1 MGYAFCIAAFNIGRS
16 LNKNIL
22 KTEEMEMYELIERI
36 NDAADVKKFK
46 VEELDKL
53 AAEIREAL
61 FNRLTKIGGHFGP
74 NFGIVEAEIAL
85 HYVFNSPVDQFVFDV
100 SHQSYPHKI
109 LTGRKAGYIYD
120 EHFFEDSGYTN
131 PDESEHDL
139 FNVGHTSTSISL
151 ASGLAKARD
160 LKGEKKN
167 VIAVI
172 GDGSLSG
179 GEAMEALNV
188 AGSELDSNFIIVVND
203 NEMAIAENHG
213 GIYKNLAELRNT
225 EGKAANNI
233 FKAFGLDYMY
243 VEKGND
249 IPALIE
255 AFNRVKDI
263 DHPIVVHIHTTKGLG
278 YQPAVEHKEAWH
290 WCMPFDRE
298 TGLPTVDFGDG
309 EDYTSM
315 TAKYI
320 MDKAK
325 KDKDF
330 LVITPAMPMTGGL
343 SEDLRKE
350 LGSQYIDVGIAEE
363 QAVAMA
369 SGAARNG
376 AKPLVITNTTFIQRT
391 YDQIS
396 QDVCI
401 NRSAVTILLNYTS
414 FAGLTDVTH
423 LGIFGISA
431 FSNIPNLQILAPSSK
446 SEYLNM
452 LDWALD
458 QNEHPVMI
466 LIPGNAVTD
475 READRDYSN
484 IGRFKVEQ
492 QGEKVAILALG
503 DFYQMGESLA
513 AAVKEKLGFEPTL
526 INPRF
531 ASTIDTE
538 LLEQLKE
545 KHSLIVTL
553 EDGILD
559 GGFGQKIDA
568 YYSTSDVKVK
578 NYGLEKKFY
587 DRYDPAKL
595 LEELGMTNEAMVD
608 DIRELL

>member
-1 MGYAFCIAAFNIGRS
+1 
-16 LNKNIL
+16 
-22 KTEEMEMYELIERI
+22 MYEFIERI
-36 NDAADVKKFK
+36 NEAADVKKFK
-46 VEELDKL
+46 VEDLDQL
-53 AAEIREAL
+53 ADEIREAL

-74 NFGIVEAEIAL
+74 NFGMVEAEIAM
-85 HYVFNSPVDQFVFDV
+85 HYVFSSPVDQFVFDV

-120 EHFFEDSGYTN
+120 DHFFEDSGYTN
-131 PDESEHDL
+131 PGESEHDL

-160 LKGEKKN
+160 LKGEKRN

-188 AGSELDSNFIIVVND
+188 AGSELHSNFIILVND

-213 GIYKNLAELRNT
+213 GIYRNLAELRKTN
-225 EGKAANNI
+225 GKAENNI
-233 FKAFGLDYMY
+233 FRAFGLDYMY

-401 NRSAVTILLNYTS
+401 NGSAVTILLNYTS

-466 LIPGNAVTD
+466 LIPGNEVTD
-475 READRDYSN
+475 READRDYSD
-484 IGRFKVEQ
+484 IGKFKVEH

-513 AAVKEKLGFEPTL
+513 GAVKESLGFEPTR

-545 KHSLIVTL
+545 NHRLVVTL

-559 GGFGQKIDA
+559 GGFGQKIAA
-568 YYSTSDVKVK
+568 YYATSDIKVK

-595 LEELGMTNEAMVD
+595 LEELGMTNEAMVE
-608 DIRELL
+608 DIRKLL

>member
-1 MGYAFCIAAFNIGRS
+1 
-16 LNKNIL
+16 
-22 KTEEMEMYELIERI
+22 MYEFIERI
-36 NDAADVKKFK
+36 NEAADVKKFK
-46 VEELDKL
+46 VEELDQL
-53 AAEIREAL
+53 AEEIREAL

-74 NFGIVEAEIAL
+74 NFGMVEAEIAM

-120 EHFFEDSGYTN
+120 DHFFEDSGYTN

-160 LKGEKKN
+160 LKGEKRN

-188 AGSELDSNFIIVVND
+188 AGSELHSNFIILVND

-213 GIYKNLAELRNT
+213 GIYRNLAELRKT
-225 EGKAANNI
+225 DGKAENNI
-233 FKAFGLDYMY
+233 FRAFGLDYMY

-401 NRSAVTILLNYTS
+401 NGSAVTILLNYTS

-466 LIPGNAVTD
+466 LIPGNEVTD
-475 READRDYSN
+475 READRDYSD
-484 IGRFKVEQ
+484 IGRFKVEH

-513 AAVKEKLGFEPTL
+513 GAVKERLGFEPTL

-545 KHSLIVTL
+545 NHRLVVTL

-559 GGFGQKIDA
+559 GGFGQKIAA
-568 YYSTSDVKVK
+568 YYATSDIKVK

-608 DIRELL
+608 DIRKLL

>member
-1 MGYAFCIAAFNIGRS
+1 
-16 LNKNIL
+16 
-22 KTEEMEMYELIERI
+22 MYEFIERI
-36 NDAADVKKFK
+36 NEAADVKKFK
-46 VEELDKL
+46 VEELDQL
-53 AAEIREAL
+53 AEEIREAL

-74 NFGIVEAEIAL
+74 NFGMVEAEIAM
-85 HYVFNSPVDQFVFDV
+85 HYVFHSPVDQFVFDV

-120 EHFFEDSGYTN
+120 DHFFEDSGYTN
-131 PDESEHDL
+131 PGESEHDL

-160 LKGEKKN
+160 LKGEKRN

-172 GDGSLSG
+172 GDDSLSG

-188 AGSELDSNFIIVVND
+188 AGSELNSNFIILVND

-213 GIYKNLAELRNT
+213 GIYRNLAELRKT
-225 EGKAANNI
+225 DGKAENNI
-233 FKAFGLDYMY
+233 FRAFGLDYMY

-401 NRSAVTILLNYTS
+401 NGSAVTILLNYTS

>member
-1 MGYAFCIAAFNIGRS
+1 
-16 LNKNIL
+16 
-22 KTEEMEMYELIERI
+22 MYEFIERI
-36 NDAADVKKFK
+36 NEAADVKKFK
-46 VEELDKL
+46 VEELDQL
-53 AAEIREAL
+53 AEEIREAL

-74 NFGIVEAEIAL
+74 NFGMVEAEIAM
-85 HYVFNSPVDQFVFDV
+85 HYVFHSPVDQFVFDV

-120 EHFFEDSGYTN
+120 DHFFEDSGYTN
-131 PDESEHDL
+131 PGESEHDL

-160 LKGEKKN
+160 LKGEKRN

-188 AGSELDSNFIIVVND
+188 AGSELNSNFIILVND

-213 GIYKNLAELRNT
+213 GIYRNLAELRKT
-225 EGKAANNI
+225 DGKAENNI
-233 FKAFGLDYMY
+233 FRAFGLDYMY

-369 SGAARNG
+369 SGAVRNG

-401 NRSAVTILLNYTS
+401 NGSAVTILLNYTS

>member
-1 MGYAFCIAAFNIGRS
+1 
-16 LNKNIL
+16 
-22 KTEEMEMYELIERI
+22 MYEFIERI
-36 NDAADVKKFK
+36 NEAADVKKFK
-46 VEELDKL
+46 VEELDQL
-53 AAEIREAL
+53 AEEIREAL

-74 NFGIVEAEIAL
+74 NFGMVEAEIAM
-85 HYVFNSPVDQFVFDV
+85 HYVFHSPVDQFVFDV

-120 EHFFEDSGYTN
+120 DHFFEDSGYTN
-131 PDESEHDL
+131 PGESEHDL

-160 LKGEKKN
+160 LKGEKRN

-188 AGSELDSNFIIVVND
+188 VGSELNSNFIILVND

-213 GIYKNLAELRNT
+213 GIYRNLAELRKT
-225 EGKAANNI
+225 DGKAENNI
-233 FKAFGLDYMY
+233 FRAFGLDYMY

-309 EDYTSM
+309 EDYTLM

-401 NRSAVTILLNYTS
+401 NGSAVTILLNYTS

>member
-1 MGYAFCIAAFNIGRS
+1 
-16 LNKNIL
+16 
-22 KTEEMEMYELIERI
+22 MYEFIERI
-36 NDAADVKKFK
+36 NEAADVKKFK
-46 VEELDKL
+46 VEELDQL
-53 AAEIREAL
+53 AEEIREAL
-61 FNRLTKIGGHFGP
+61 FNRLTKIGGHLGP
-74 NFGIVEAEIAL
+74 NFGMVEAEIAM

-120 EHFFEDSGYTN
+120 DHFFEDSGYTN

-160 LKGEKKN
+160 LKGEKRN

-188 AGSELDSNFIIVVND
+188 AGSELNSNFIILVND

-213 GIYKNLAELRNT
+213 GIYRNLAELRKT
-225 EGKAANNI
+225 DGKAENNI
-233 FKAFGLDYMY
+233 FRAFGLDYMY

-309 EDYTSM
+309 EDYTSV

-376 AKPLVITNTTFIQRT
+376 AKPLVITNATFIQRT

-401 NRSAVTILLNYTS
+401 NGSAVTILLNYTS

-466 LIPGNAVTD
+466 LIPGNEVTD
-475 READRDYSN
+475 READRDYSD
-484 IGRFKVEQ
+484 IGKFKVEH

-513 AAVKEKLGFEPTL
+513 GAVKERLGFEPTL
-526 INPRF
+526 VNPRF

-545 KHSLIVTL
+545 NHRLVVTL

-559 GGFGQKIDA
+559 GGFGQKIAA
-568 YYSTSDVKVK
+568 YYATSDIKVK

>member
-1 MGYAFCIAAFNIGRS
+1 
-16 LNKNIL
+16 
-22 KTEEMEMYELIERI
+22 MYEFIERI
-36 NDAADVKKFK
+36 NEAADVKKFK
-46 VEELDKL
+46 VEELDQL
-53 AAEIREAL
+53 AEEIREAL

-74 NFGIVEAEIAL
+74 NFGMVEAEIAM

-120 EHFFEDSGYTN
+120 DHFFEDSGYTN

-160 LKGEKKN
+160 LKGEKRN

-188 AGSELDSNFIIVVND
+188 AGSELNSNFIILVND

-213 GIYKNLAELRNT
+213 GIYRNLAELRKT
-225 EGKAANNI
+225 DGKAENNI
-233 FKAFGLDYMY
+233 FRAFGLDYMY

-401 NRSAVTILLNYTS
+401 NGSAVTILLNYTS

-466 LIPGNAVTD
+466 LIPGNEVTD
-475 READRDYSN
+475 READRDYSD
-484 IGRFKVEQ
+484 IGRFKVEH

-513 AAVKEKLGFEPTL
+513 GAVKESLGFEPTL

-545 KHSLIVTL
+545 NHRLVVTL

-559 GGFGQKIDA
+559 GGFGQKIAA
-568 YYSTSDVKVK
+568 YYATSDIKVK

-608 DIRELL
+608 DIRKLL

>member
-1 MGYAFCIAAFNIGRS
+1 
-16 LNKNIL
+16 
-22 KTEEMEMYELIERI
+22 MYEFIERI
-36 NDAADVKKFK
+36 NEAADVKKFK
-46 VEELDKL
+46 VEELDQL
-53 AAEIREAL
+53 AEEIREAL

-74 NFGIVEAEIAL
+74 NFGMVEAEIAM
-85 HYVFNSPVDQFVFDV
+85 HYVFHSPVDQFVFDV

-120 EHFFEDSGYTN
+120 DHFFEDSGYTN
-131 PDESEHDL
+131 PGESEHDL

-160 LKGEKKN
+160 LKGEKRN

-188 AGSELDSNFIIVVND
+188 AGSELNSNFIILVND

-213 GIYKNLAELRNT
+213 GIYRNLAELRKT
-225 EGKAANNI
+225 DGKAENNI
-233 FKAFGLDYMY
+233 FRAFGLDYMY

-401 NRSAVTILLNYTS
+401 NGSAVTILLNYTS

-513 AAVKEKLGFEPTL
+513 AVVKEKLGFEPTL

>member
-1 MGYAFCIAAFNIGRS
+1 
-16 LNKNIL
+16 
-22 KTEEMEMYELIERI
+22 MYEFIERI
-36 NDAADVKKFK
+36 NEAADVKKFK
-46 VEELDKL
+46 VEELDQL
-53 AAEIREAL
+53 AEEIREAL

-74 NFGIVEAEIAL
+74 NFGMVEAEIAM

-120 EHFFEDSGYTN
+120 DHFFEDSGYTN

-160 LKGEKKN
+160 LKGEKRN

-188 AGSELDSNFIIVVND
+188 AGSELNSNFIILVND

-213 GIYKNLAELRNT
+213 GIYRNLAELRKT
-225 EGKAANNI
+225 DGKAENNI
-233 FKAFGLDYMY
+233 FRAFGLDYMY

-343 SEDLRKE
+343 SENLRKE

-401 NRSAVTILLNYTS
+401 NGSAVTILLNYTS

-446 SEYLNM
+446 SGYLNM

-466 LIPGNAVTD
+466 LIPGNEVTD
-475 READRDYSN
+475 READRDYSD
-484 IGRFKVEQ
+484 IGKFKVEH

-513 AAVKEKLGFEPTL
+513 GAVKERLGFEPTL
-526 INPRF
+526 VNPRF

-545 KHSLIVTL
+545 NHRLVVTL

-559 GGFGQKIDA
+559 GGFGQKIAA
-568 YYSTSDVKVK
+568 YYATSDIKVK

>member
-1 MGYAFCIAAFNIGRS
+1 
-16 LNKNIL
+16 
-22 KTEEMEMYELIERI
+22 MYELIEKI
-36 NDAADVKKFK
+36 NGPQDVKKFS
-46 VEELDKL
+46 LDQLEAL
-53 AAEIREAL
+53 ADEIREAL
-61 FNRLTKIGGHFGP
+61 FNRLTKVGGHFGP
-74 NFGIVEAEIAL
+74 NFGIVEAEIAM

-120 EHFFEDSGYTN
+120 DRFSEDSGYTN

-139 FNVGHTSTSISL
+139 FNVGHTSTSVSL

-160 LKGEKKN
+160 LKGEKRN

-188 AGSELDSNFIIVVND
+188 AGGELNSNFIIVVND
-203 NEMAIAENHG
+203 NEMAIAETHG
-213 GIYKNLAELRNT
+213 GMYKSLAELRESN
-225 EGKAANNI
+225 GSAQNNI

-243 VEKGND
+243 VEKGNH
-249 IPALIE
+249 IPTLID
-255 AFNRVKDI
+255 AFSKVKDI
-263 DHPIVVHIHTTKGLG
+263 DHPIVVHVHTKKGLG
-278 YQPAVEHKEAWH
+278 YKLAEDNKEDWH

-298 TGLPTVDFGDG
+298 TGLPTVDFGSG
-309 EDYTSM
+309 ENYTAI
-315 TAKYI
+315 TADYI
-320 MDKAK
+320 MQKAK
-325 KDKDF
+325 SDSDF

-343 SEDLRKE
+343 SEDMRND
-350 LGSQYIDVGIAEE
+350 LGQQYIDVGIAEE

-369 SGAARNG
+369 SGAAKNG

-401 NRSAVTILLNYTS
+401 NNTPVTILLNYTS

-423 LGIFGISA
+423 LGIFGIAA
-431 FSNIPNLQILAPSSK
+431 FSNIPNLEILAPSSEN
-446 SEYLNM
+446 EYLNM
-452 LDWALD
+452 LDWSIEQTD
-458 QNEHPVMI
+458 HPVMI
-466 LIPGNAVTD
+466 IMPGNEVTY
-475 READRDYSN
+475 READKNYDQ

-513 AAVKEKLGFEPTL
+513 AAVKEELGFTPTL
-526 INPRF
+526 VNPRF
-531 ASTIDTE
+531 ASTIDTA
-538 LLEQLKE
+538 LLDSLKAD
-545 KHSLIVTL
+545 HTLVVTI
-553 EDGILD
+553 EDGIID
-559 GGFGQKIDA
+559 GGFGQKVSA
-568 YYSTSDVKVK
+568 FYSTSDMKVK

-595 LEELGMTNEAMVD
+595 LEELGMTNGAMVKE
-608 DIRELL
+608 IQNLIK

>member
-1 MGYAFCIAAFNIGRS
+1 
-16 LNKNIL
+16 
-22 KTEEMEMYELIERI
+22 MYEFIERI
-36 NDAADVKKFK
+36 NEAADVKKFK
-46 VEELDKL
+46 VEELDQL
-53 AAEIREAL
+53 AEEIREAL

-74 NFGIVEAEIAL
+74 NFGMVEAEIAM
-85 HYVFNSPVDQFVFDV
+85 HYVFHSPVDQFVFDV

-120 EHFFEDSGYTN
+120 DHFFEDSGYTN
-131 PDESEHDL
+131 PGESEHDL

-160 LKGEKKN
+160 LKGEKRN

-188 AGSELDSNFIIVVND
+188 AGSELNSNFIILVND

-213 GIYKNLAELRNT
+213 GIYRNLAELRKT
-225 EGKAANNI
+225 DGKAENNI
-233 FKAFGLDYMY
+233 FRAFGLDYMY

-401 NRSAVTILLNYTS
+401 NGSAVTILLNYTS

-513 AAVKEKLGFEPTL
+513 AAVKKKLGFEPTL